1 VGAAP
6 CGGRGGI
13 WTHG

>member
-1 VGAAP
+1 LNCL

-13 WTHG
+13 